1 MNISFLGTGLMGTP
15 MIRRLLSAGHT
26 VTVYN
31 RTEAKCLPLQQAGAV
46 LAVSPA
52 AALSASSCIILM
64 LTNAA
69 AIRETIF
76 SESAQPHLPQRT
88 IIQMGTI
95 SPQESETI
103 HHDIVAVGGQYLEAP
118 VLGSI
123 PQAETGSLLLMVG
136 STESQFATWVDVLR
150 CFGPEP
156 MHLGEVGSG
165 AATKL
170 AMNQLIGSLTT
181 AFAMSLG
188 LVQRSGIDIEKFM
201 TIVRESALYAP
212 TFDKKLTR
220 MLDRNF
226 DKPNFPT
233 KHLLKDMN
241 LFVEAAH
248 EVGLDPTAAESVSTI
263 VKRAIALGLSDL
275 DYSALFNA
283 VSPESTAD

>member
-1 MNISFLGTGLMGTP
+1 MGQP
-15 MIRRLLSAGHT
+15 MAMRLLTAGHT
-26 VTVYN
+26 LTVYN
-31 RTEAKCLPLQQAGAV
+31 RTASKLSPLQAAGAA
-46 LAVSPA
+46 LASTPTD
-52 AALSASSCIILM
+52 ALSASLCTVLM
-64 LTNAA
+64 LTDAA
-69 AIRETIF
+69 AIRETIL
-76 SESAQPHLPQRT
+76 SESARRQLSQHT

-95 SPQESETI
+95 SPQESQALYS
-103 HHDIVAVGGQYLEAP
+103 DIVAVGGEYLEAP

-123 PQAETGSLLLMVG
+123 PQAETGTLMLMVG
-136 STESQFATWVDVLR
+136 STAAQFATWVEVLQ

-156 MHLGEVGSG
+156 IHMGEVGSA

-201 TIVRESALYAP
+201 TIVRNSALYAP

-220 MLDRNF
+220 MTSRNF
-226 DKPNFPT
+226 ANPNFPT

-241 LFVEAAH
+241 LFVTAAREA
-248 EVGLDPTAAESVSTI
+248 GLDPTAAEGVSTL
-263 VKRAIALGLSDL
+263 VNRALVLGLADL

-283 VSPESTAD
+283 VNPE